1 MAGLRDDFYYKIGR
15 DYHEHMQNSFLYGY
29 VKGGHDKNLRLRIKE
44 KLFCLA
50 DTPASKGKF
59 AGFIAQALL
68 TDRNLAARL
77 DHLENL
83 PIFIDEAESALR
95 QKNNYAANESAG
107 MESRLDKRT
116 YKDALTDMVSELDS
130 YPVLDVN
137 INILRNFTRELL
149 DSCEFEGE
157 KKNPYVQLTSLYL
170 DLECGLIGVP
180 DYVRGVIDFC
190 LANSKY
196 IPGKSDIA
204 VFREFGVAT
213 WGKDIFAGMRK
224 SSDKLKLLSQLG
236 KSDKD
241 KFDAGAEMCF
251 DEIFLGDLT
260 ERIQNEIIRVEIN
273 TLLYDAGYS
282 VDTGVYKPPRKK
294 DKSMDI
300 MDAYFRYSG
309 SSPWKEKDGS
319 PAIPGDYM
327 TWDEYY
333 DACDN
338 LKDTINSDRS
348 DRSHQDMFMPV
359 WIDREVGGGVFLIGK
374 NQFFEAADV
383 RVDNNC
389 ELGVVYFI
397 GIEDGKAFEFAAFQA
412 GDFDRN
418 AFPGMEEAVR
428 WFKNYEYKSDSLEEY
443 QSYNH
448 AAPDNCPEVFLKY
461 FEDSESLSECD
472 DVCDDELDATKA
484 EFYREFEADKRRE
497 KVHRAFQNRT
507 S

>member
-1 MAGLRDDFYYKIGR
+1 MAGLRDDFYYKIGQ

-59 AGFIAQALL
+59 AGFIAKALL
-68 TDRNLAARL
+68 TDRNLSARL
-77 DHLENL
+77 EHLNGL
-83 PIFIDEAESALR
+83 PILLAEAER
-95 QKNNYAANESAG
+95 VHGQNNYDMDDSDG
-107 MESRLDKRT
+107 MERQLDKST
-116 YKDALTDMVSELDS
+116 YRDSLACLVAELGS
-130 YPVLDVN
+130 YPVLDID
-137 INILRNFTRELL
+137 INTLRNLAGELL

-180 DYVRGVIDFC
+180 DYVRGVINFC

-204 VFREFGVAT
+204 VFREFGVGT
-213 WGKDIFAGMRK
+213 WGKDVFAGMRK
-224 SSDKLKLLSQLG
+224 SSEKLKMLSQLG
-236 KSDKD
+236 ESDKD
-241 KFDAGAEMCF
+241 TFDAGAEKFF

-282 VDTGVYKPPRKK
+282 IDTGVYKPPRKK

-309 SSPWKEKDGS
+309 SNPWEEQSGS
-319 PAIPGDYM
+319 AAIPGGYM

-348 DRSHQDMFMPV
+348 DKSHQDMFMPV
-359 WIDREVGGGVFLIGK
+359 WIDGEVGGGVFLIGK
-374 NQFFEAADV
+374 NQFYESADV

-428 WFKNYEYKSDSLEEY
+428 WFQNYEYKSDSLEEY

-448 AAPDNCPEVFLKY
+448 DAPDNCPEVFLKY
-461 FEDSESLSECD
+461 FANSESSLEYD
-472 DVCDDELDATKA
+472 DVSDDELDATKA
-484 EFYREFEADKRRE
+484 EFDREFEADKIRE
-497 KVHRAFQNRT
+497 KVHKAF
-507 S
+507 SK